1 MADKTVIVTGAS
13 QGIGAGLANR
23 FLERGYNVVATS
35 RRVSQSA
42 EVSASERLARVDG
55 DIAEPETAK
64 AVVETALARFGS
76 IDALVNNAG
85 IFFTKPF
92 IDYTIEDYRRLAATN
107 LEGFLHLTQ
116 RVVRQMLA
124 QKRGGSI
131 VSITTPMVD
140 HPIAGVNASVAMLTK
155 GGIEAMSKNIAMEYA
170 KEQIRANTVAPGVVD
185 TPLHKDNPKDFLKT
199 LSPMQRRVHRPGNRR
214 RRPVPDGG
222 AAHNRGGAA
231 RRWRRTSGKMVT
243 QLSAQASAE
252 TAKIRL
258 TRKSAAYWVATF
270 NNPPLN
276 IVREPSEAVVASAR
290 LAVTARVSPR
300 IRFIVAFVPSAASI
314 ATSGAHR
321 SPCSPTTPTG
331 RSSPVWWR
339 SGATV

>member
-1 MADKTVIVTGAS
+1 MPTRKTAVITGAS
-13 QGIGAGLANR
+13 QGIGSGLANS

-42 EVSASERLARVDG
+42 AMNASDRLAGVDG
-55 DIAEPETAK
+55 DIADPETAK
-64 AVVETALARFGS
+64 AVVEIALERFGS

-116 RVVRQMLA
+116 RVVRQMVA
-124 QKRGGSI
+124 QKSGGSI

-155 GGIEAMSKNIAMEYA
+155 GGIEALSKNIAMEYA

-199 LSPMQRRVHRPGNRR
+199 LSPLQGVSTVQEIVDAVVFLTEAPRITGEVLH
-214 RRPVPDGG
+214 VDGG
-222 AAHNRGGAA
+222 AHLG
-231 RRWRRTSGKMVT
+231 RW
-243 QLSAQASAE
+243 
-252 TAKIRL
+252 
-258 TRKSAAYWVATF
+258 
-270 NNPPLN
+270 
-276 IVREPSEAVVASAR
+276 
-290 LAVTARVSPR
+290 
-300 IRFIVAFVPSAASI
+300 
-314 ATSGAHR
+314 
-321 SPCSPTTPTG
+321 
-331 RSSPVWWR
+331 
-339 SGATV
+339 

>member
-35 RRVSQSA
+35 RRVTQSA
-42 EVSASERLARVDG
+42 EVGASDRLARVDG
-55 DIAEPETAK
+55 DIAEPDTAK

-140 HPIAGVNASVAMLTK
+140 HPIAGLNASVAMLTK
-155 GGIEAMSKNIAMEYA
+155 GGVEALSKNIAMEYA
-170 KEQIRANTVAPGVVD
+170 KERIRANTVAPGVVD
-185 TPLHKDNPKDFLKT
+185 TPLHKDNPKEFLKT
-199 LSPMQRRVHRPGNRR
+199 LSPLQGVSTVQEIVDAVLFLTEAPRITGEALHV
-214 RRPVPDGG
+214 DGG
-222 AAHNRGGAA
+222 AHLG
-231 RRWRRTSGKMVT
+231 RW
-243 QLSAQASAE
+243 
-252 TAKIRL
+252 
-258 TRKSAAYWVATF
+258 
-270 NNPPLN
+270 
-276 IVREPSEAVVASAR
+276 
-290 LAVTARVSPR
+290 
-300 IRFIVAFVPSAASI
+300 
-314 ATSGAHR
+314 
-321 SPCSPTTPTG
+321 
-331 RSSPVWWR
+331 
-339 SGATV
+339 

>member
-13 QGIGAGLANR
+13 RGIGAGLANR

-42 EVSASERLARVDG
+42 EVSAGERLARVDG
-55 DIAEPETAK
+55 DIADPETAK

-76 IDALVNNAG
+76 VDALVNNAG

-92 IDYTIEDYRRLAATN
+92 IDYTIEDYRRLAGTN

-170 KEQIRANTVAPGVVD
+170 GERIRANTVAPGVVD
-185 TPLHKDNPKDFLKT
+185 TPLHKDNPRDFLKT
-199 LSPMQRRVHRPGNRR
+199 LSPLQGVSTVQEIADAVLFLTEAPRITGEVLH
-214 RRPVPDGG
+214 VDGG
-222 AAHNRGGAA
+222 AHLG
-231 RRWRRTSGKMVT
+231 RW
-243 QLSAQASAE
+243 
-252 TAKIRL
+252 
-258 TRKSAAYWVATF
+258 
-270 NNPPLN
+270 
-276 IVREPSEAVVASAR
+276 
-290 LAVTARVSPR
+290 
-300 IRFIVAFVPSAASI
+300 
-314 ATSGAHR
+314 
-321 SPCSPTTPTG
+321 
-331 RSSPVWWR
+331 
-339 SGATV
+339 